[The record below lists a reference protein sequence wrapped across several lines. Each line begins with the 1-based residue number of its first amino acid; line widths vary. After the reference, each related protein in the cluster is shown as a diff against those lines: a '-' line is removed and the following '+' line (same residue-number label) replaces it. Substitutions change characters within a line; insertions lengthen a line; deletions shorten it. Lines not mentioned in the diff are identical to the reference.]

1 MNLPQLGL
9 ASAQCACVNQT
20 LFIKLGNKRNDII
33 IIIIIIIIKFF
44 IQTAFI
50 TKWCFSEGLCKKK
63 CFTMFDRKFDRL
75 CKTLSNIFVKHG
87 GHTGKSILCD
97 QLTHVGC
104 ESANCWP
111 TTSRHFSICRP
122 LVGHQLAVSRPLL
135 GCVSAVSWL
144 CVGLQLGFYSIS
156 RNTVCAQSDLY
167 QPVHHSRP
175 VPASTSLQMSNV
187 FPNAVHNAQ
196 FSSTFTSSVSKLS
209 SSSLNWFGSFPVPAE
224 F

>member
-1 MNLPQLGL
+1 M
-9 ASAQCACVNQT
+9 NQT

-33 IIIIIIIIKFF
+33 IIIIKFF

-50 TKWCFSEGLCKKK
+50 IKWCFSEGLCKKK

-75 CKTLSNIFVKHG
+75 RKTLSNIFVKHG

-104 ESANCWP
+104 ESANCRP

-122 LVGHQLAVSRPLL
+122 LVGHQLAVSWPLL

-156 RNTVCAQSDLY
+156 RNTECAQSDLY
-167 QPVHHSRP
+167 QPIHYQPVHHSRCLMFFP
-175 VPASTSLQMSNV
+175 MLCTMLNLVPFLGYLLVGYTQHH
-187 FPNAVHNAQ
+187 F
-196 FSSTFTSSVSKLS
+196 
-209 SSSLNWFGSFPVPAE
+209 NWFGSFPIPVE